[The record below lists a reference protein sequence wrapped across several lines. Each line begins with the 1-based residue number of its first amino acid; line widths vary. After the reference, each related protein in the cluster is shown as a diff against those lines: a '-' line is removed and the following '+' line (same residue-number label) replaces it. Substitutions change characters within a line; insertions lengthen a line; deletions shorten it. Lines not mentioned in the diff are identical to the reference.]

1 MSVLANLFRKSPFTP
16 LQTHMERVVKCVH
29 RMQDLY
35 DAHFQ
40 GDFEQVNKLAE
51 EISELEHL
59 ADIAKNEIRNN
70 LPRGLFLPVNR
81 GDLLEILSLQ
91 DSIADKAE
99 DVAIL
104 MTLKPLPQ
112 IEPLKEDM
120 KNFMLKNIEAVEKTH
135 DIIREMDE
143 LLESA
148 FGGTEAEKVIRMVE
162 EVAFMEHEAD
172 IMQHKILKEL
182 FSMEET
188 LSYSSF
194 YLWINILQTM
204 ASLANLAEKLANRVR
219 MLLEVR

>member
-1 MSVLANLFRKSPFTP
+1 MSVLTNLFRKSPFTP
-16 LQTHMERVVKCVH
+16 LQTHMERVIKCVH

-40 GDFEQVNKLAE
+40 GDFERVNKLAE

-120 KNFMLKNIEAVEKTH
+120 KNFMLKNIQAVEKAH
-135 DIIREMDE
+135 EIIREMDE

-194 YLWINILQTM
+194 FLWINILQTM

>member
-120 KNFMLKNIEAVEKTH
+120 KKFMLKNIQAVEKTH

-182 FSMEET
+182 FSMEDT

>member
-1 MSVLANLFRKSPFTP
+1 MSVLMNLFRKSPFTP
-16 LQTHMERVVKCVH
+16 LQTHMERVIKCVH

-35 DAHFQ
+35 DAHFK
-40 GDFEQVNKLAE
+40 GDFDAVNQLAE

-112 IEPLKEDM
+112 IDALKEEM
-120 KNFMLKNIEAVEKTH
+120 KAFMLKNIQAVEKAH
-135 DIIREMDE
+135 EIIREMDE

-172 IMQHKILKEL
+172 IMQHKILKQL
-182 FSMEET
+182 FSMEEE

>member
-1 MSVLANLFRKSPFTP
+1 MSVLMNLFRKSPFTP
-16 LQTHMERVVKCVH
+16 LQTHMERVIKCVH

-40 GDFEQVNKLAE
+40 GDFDAVNKLAE

-112 IEPLKEDM
+112 IEPLKEEM
-120 KNFMLKNIEAVEKTH
+120 KEFMLKNIQAVEKAH
-135 DIIREMDE
+135 EIIREMDE

-162 EVAFMEHEAD
+162 EVAYMEHEAD
-172 IMQHKILKEL
+172 IMQHKILKQL
-182 FSMEET
+182 FSMEDE

>member
-182 FSMEET
+182 FSMEDT

>member
-1 MSVLANLFRKSPFTP
+1 MSVLMNLFRKSPFTP
-16 LQTHMERVVKCVH
+16 LQTHMERVIKCVH

-40 GDFEQVNKLAE
+40 GDFDAVNKLAE

-112 IEPLKEDM
+112 IEPLKEEM
-120 KNFMLKNIEAVEKTH
+120 KEFMLKNIQAVEKAH
-135 DIIREMDE
+135 EIIREMDE

-162 EVAFMEHEAD
+162 EVAYMEHEAD
-172 IMQHKILKEL
+172 IMQHKILKQL
-182 FSMEET
+182 FSMEEE